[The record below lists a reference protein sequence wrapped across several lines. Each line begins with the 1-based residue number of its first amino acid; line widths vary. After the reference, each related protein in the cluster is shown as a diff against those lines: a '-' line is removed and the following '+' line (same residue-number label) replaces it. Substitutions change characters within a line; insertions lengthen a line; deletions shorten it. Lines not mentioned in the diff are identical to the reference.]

1 MQQMLGLVC
10 HAKRRMNNADPLDSA
25 RHGDRRGARRL
36 LHRRSC
42 CGGQLVDGIYV
53 FGDSYSDVG
62 NISIAT
68 GGAIPGPLYYN
79 GRFSNGPIW
88 VEHIAGTYADPGAL
102 AGWRHRLRR
111 WRGRGHS
118 SRFRGQQPTHSERA
132 PAGGA
137 VPATA
142 QRQSRPESALHLDG
156 WRKRHPECSGGYFF
170 AAARFEIAFGLATSM
185 ELLERAGARY
195 LLVPNLFDI
204 GKLPAARLGG
214 ISSFA
219 TATTLVVNQRLNSW
233 LLLEAFAP
241 QTHLYRSDAYDFLQ
255 GVFTDSSHFGFND
268 VTDPCLVATPT
279 PSVCTNPYVNLFWDV
294 DHLTQFGHSMLAT
307 LAVQALHQQ

>member
-1 MQQMLGLVC
+1 MPILSILRATVTAAALVGYSIVA
-10 HAKRRMNNADPLDSA
+10 HAAASSFDA
-25 RHGDRRGARRL
+25 
-36 LHRRSC
+36 
-42 CGGQLVDGIYV
+42 IYV

-68 GGAIPGPLYYN
+68 GGAVPGPLYYN

-88 VEHIAGTYADPGAL
+88 VEHIAGTYGLTLTPSLAGGTDYAVGGAEVTAPVPEGSNPPIPSVPQQVELYLQQHNGKADPKAL
-102 AGWRHRLRR
+102 YILTGGGNDILN
-111 WRGRGHS
+111 
-118 SRFRGQQPTHSERA
+118 A
-132 PAGGA
+132 PASTSSQQLG
-137 VPATA
+137 
-142 QRQSRPESALHLDG
+142 
-156 WRKRHPECSGGYFF
+156 
-170 AAARFEIAFGLATSM
+170 FEIAVGLATSV
-185 ELLERAGARY
+185 ELLERAGARN

-268 VTDPCLVATPT
+268 VTDPCLVTTPT
-279 PSVCTNPYVNLFWDV
+279 PSVCSNPYVNLFWDV
-294 DHLTQFGHSMLAT
+294 DHLTLFGHSMLAT